1 MPEIKEISNKC
12 SNCGAPIKWDG
23 SSFVVRCEYCDK
35 KTVIGNNPYNFIEYK
50 LILSQIKKNLKFI
63 LPSFGLLILIFAYIN
78 SRKIPT
84 YNFVTRA
91 EAKAACEKYE
101 KKRKTSHKVKVPC
114 ENCKKETHAAL
125 KIQNFDKDKDWTC
138 HKGKNNPK
146 QYESILMTDMNYGFG
161 AKFDSYNKCIRK
173 EKKLTENK
181 DKELNN
187 SYITYFRTSCI
198 IPYLSRYEQAKEVLL
213 NVTKWKAERIFK
225 FKEG

>member
-1 MPEIKEISNKC
+1 
-12 SNCGAPIKWDG
+12 
-23 SSFVVRCEYCDK
+23 
-35 KTVIGNNPYNFIEYK
+35 
-50 LILSQIKKNLKFI
+50 
-63 LPSFGLLILIFAYIN
+63 
-78 SRKIPT
+78 
-84 YNFVTRA
+84 
-91 EAKAACEKYE
+91 
-101 KKRKTSHKVKVPC
+101 
-114 ENCKKETHAAL
+114 
-125 KIQNFDKDKDWTC
+125 
-138 HKGKNNPK
+138 
-146 QYESILMTDMNYGFG
+146 MTDMNYGFG